1 VRRGCDGVMSM
12 SRKMKA
18 GWWRARDGRS
28 RDWGLRGT
36 QVVTLACVLALIS
49 AAIGFAQT
57 APEAPKTLPDT
68 TIAPAGGAPPP
79 AEPAGDTEG
88 PDISAPTAPE
98 SAPPPPLIAPAAAH
112 PVHHAVPPKSGPY
125 NGPVEAGQALLK
137 LTADSWGYA
146 QPATSSSHVER
157 LQAGK
162 FVNVT
167 GSTRHYLRI
176 RLKSGKTAYV
186 PMTAVELARPTDK
199 VFRLTRDTPV
209 LSAPNHSAKRLAEVH
224 NSHDVHVVGTS
235 INYLKI
241 RMKDGLEGY
250 IVMTALE

>member
-1 VRRGCDGVMSM
+1 M
-12 SRKMKA
+12 
-18 GWWRARDGRS
+18 
-28 RDWGLRGT
+28 
-36 QVVTLACVLALIS
+36 LACVLALIT

-88 PDISAPTAPE
+88 PDISAPE
-98 SAPPPPLIAPAAAH
+98 SAPPPPPISPAAPH
-112 PVHHAVPPKSGPY
+112 PVHHTVPPKSGPY
-125 NGPVEAGQALLK
+125 KGPVEAGQALLK
-137 LTADSWGYA
+137 LTTDSWAYT

-199 VFRLTRDTPV
+199 VFRLTKDTPV

-224 NSHDVHVVGTS
+224 NQHDVHVVGTS
-235 INYLKI
+235 MNYLKI

>member
-1 VRRGCDGVMSM
+1 V
-12 SRKMKA
+12 
-18 GWWRARDGRS
+18 
-28 RDWGLRGT
+28 
-36 QVVTLACVLALIS
+36 LACVLALIS

-57 APEAPKTLPDT
+57 PPEAPKTLPDT

-88 PDISAPTAPE
+88 PDISAPE
-98 SAPPPPLIAPAAAH
+98 SAPPPPPISPAAPH
-112 PVHHAVPPKSGPY
+112 PVHHTVPPKSGPY
-125 NGPVEAGQALLK
+125 KGPVEAGQALLK
-137 LTADSWGYA
+137 LTADSWAYM

-157 LQAGK
+157 LEAGK

-199 VFRLTRDTPV
+199 VFRLTKDTPV
-209 LSAPNHSAKRLAEVH
+209 LSAPNHSSKRLAEVH
-224 NSHDVHVVGTS
+224 NQHDVHVIGTS

>member
-1 VRRGCDGVMSM
+1 MGCGGVRSM
-12 SRKMKA
+12 SRQRA
-18 GWWRARDGRS
+18 GLAA
-28 RDWGLRGT
+28 GLRNEAYRRTRAWGPRGAH
-36 QVVTLACVLALIS
+36 VVVLACVLALIT

-88 PDISAPTAPE
+88 PDISAPE
-98 SAPPPPLIAPAAAH
+98 SAPPPPPISPAAPH
-112 PVHHAVPPKSGPY
+112 PVHHTVPPKSGPY
-125 NGPVEAGQALLK
+125 KGPVEAGQALLK
-137 LTADSWGYA
+137 LTTDSWAYT

-199 VFRLTRDTPV
+199 VFRLTKDTPV

-224 NSHDVHVVGTS
+224 NQHDVHVVGTS
-235 INYLKI
+235 MNYLKI

>member
-1 VRRGCDGVMSM
+1 MARQ
-12 SRKMKA
+12 
-18 GWWRARDGRS
+18 RARLAAGLRNEAYGRT

-36 QVVTLACVLALIS
+36 RIAAVACVLALITV
-49 AAIGFAQT
+49 AIGAAQT
-57 APEAPKTLPDT
+57 APDVPKTLPDT

-79 AEPAGDTEG
+79 TEPAGDTEG

-98 SAPPPPLIAPAAAH
+98 SAPPPPASPATH
-112 PVHHAVPPKSGPY
+112 HRVHHTVAKSAPY

-137 LTADSWGYA
+137 LTADGWAYT

-157 LQAGK
+157 LEAGK

-176 RLKSGKTAYV
+176 KLKSGKTAYV

-224 NSHDVHVVGTS
+224 NTHDVHVVGTS
-235 INYLKI
+235 MNYLKI